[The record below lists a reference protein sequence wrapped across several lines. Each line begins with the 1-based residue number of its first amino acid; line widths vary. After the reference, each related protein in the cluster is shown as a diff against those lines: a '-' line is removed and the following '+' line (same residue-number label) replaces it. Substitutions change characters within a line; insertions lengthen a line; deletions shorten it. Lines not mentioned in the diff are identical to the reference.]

1 MLGSSDEIHTKQ
13 KIAAFAKYMK
23 QLFTYLG
30 ILLTLSACSTL
41 GLTGRTQQKS
51 KVSGNLSSN
60 PAKTYDK
67 LITDNTKTQRGL
79 FDVHKN
85 GSKYYFEI
93 PDSLLNREMLVV
105 TRFIKTPSGAGNY
118 GGEKISENTVVFEKG
133 PTDNLFLRISTL
145 VSFANEDDA
154 ISRAVN
160 NSNITP
166 ILEAFDIK
174 ATNEDTNSYVIDVT
188 DFINEENPLLALGS
202 EQKDDYK
209 LTSLEKNRS
218 YIKEINSF
226 PQNTEIRT
234 VKTYKAKS
242 VSDKRKELP
251 AAILAG
257 VVTLEINNSFILLP
271 EKPMKKRIY
280 DERVGYFASSYL
292 EYGDDQQRVDRN
304 TYIHR
309 WRLEPKPEDSLKWQR
324 GELVEPK
331 NPIVYYIDPATPKKW
346 RSYLIQGINDW
357 QVAFEQAGF
366 KNAIVGK
373 EWPNNDASM
382 SLEDSR
388 FSVLRYFAS
397 PSKNAY
403 GPNIVDPR
411 SGEILESH
419 IGWYHNLMS
428 LLHSWYMVQ
437 AGAVD
442 ERARHMEFDD
452 ELMGELVRFVA
463 SHEVGHTLGLRH
475 NMGASSAT
483 PVEKLRDAEW
493 LEKNGHTSSIMDYAR
508 FNYVAQPEDS
518 IPVKNLMPRIGDYDK
533 WAIQW
538 GYSRFADD
546 ITTSEE
552 KDMLSQMVVDSVK
565 ANPRLWFGGEGRD
578 FDPRSQTED
587 LGDDAMQAS
596 MYGILNLQRIA
607 PFLRKW
613 TKESDSDDYS
623 NLDQVYKDLVDQY
636 KDYVFHVAQNIGG
649 IYVTPKTMG
658 EEGEIY
664 RPIPKMK
671 QKQAL
676 LFLNDYIFKE
686 PKWLLR
692 KDILNAIQSP
702 QSKESVTKTM
712 ESVMV
717 NLLGG
722 SRLSRMTFIAERYED
737 EDPYTPE
744 EYMDDLAQVVWGDM
758 NVFYQTNAY
767 RRKLQKSYVANL
779 IALYKPDE
787 AEGFLEGI
795 LAKLSE
801 GYTVNTDVRSLALD
815 NLLTLQGNIKRTLP
829 VMTDRLTI
837 AHLNYLKREIAEV
850 VGETRDVD
858 PLFIPFRRDVSI
870 QEGGGE

>member
-1 MLGSSDEIHTKQ
+1 
-13 KIAAFAKYMK
+13 MK
-23 QLFTYLG
+23 PFFSYLG
-30 ILLTLSACSTL
+30 IILLASSCSAL
-41 GLTGRTQQKS
+41 GLVGKSDKTG
-51 KVSGNLSSN
+51 KVNVLAQNSS
-60 PAKTYDK
+60 KTYDR
-67 LITDNTKTQRGL
+67 LITDKAITQEGL
-79 FDVHKN
+79 FDVHKVDEH
-85 GSKYYFEI
+85 YYFEI

-105 TRFIKTPSGAGNY
+105 TRFIKTPSGANNY
-118 GGEKISENTVVFEKG
+118 GGEKIAENTIVFEKG
-133 PTDNLFLRISTL
+133 PADNLFLRVSTL
-145 VSFANEDDA
+145 VSAADENDA
-154 ISRAVN
+154 ISKAVK

-174 ATNEDTNSYVIDVT
+174 AENEDKSSYVIDVT
-188 DFINEENPLLALGS
+188 NFINSENPLLALGS
-202 EQKDDYK
+202 DQKDDYK
-209 LTSLEKNRS
+209 LTSLERDKS
-218 YIKEINSF
+218 YIQEINTF
-226 PQNTEIRT
+226 PLNTEIKT

-242 VSDKRKELP
+242 GSDKRKELP

-271 EKPMKKRIY
+271 KEPMQKRLY
-280 DERVGYFASSYL
+280 DARVGYFASSYL
-292 EYGDDQQRVDRN
+292 EYGDDQQKVDRN

-309 WRLEPKPEDSLKWQR
+309 WRLEPRPEDSLQWKR

-331 NPIVYYIDPATPKKW
+331 DPIVYYIDPATPKKW

-366 KNAIVGK
+366 KNAIIGK
-373 EWPNNDASM
+373 EWPKNDPNM

-442 ERARHMEFDD
+442 ERAQHMEFGT
-452 ELMGELVRFVA
+452 ELMGELIRFVA

-483 PVEKLRDAEW
+483 PVENLRNAQW
-493 LEKNGHTSSIMDYAR
+493 LKKHGHTSSIMDYAR

-518 IPVKNLMPRIGDYDK
+518 IPTEDLMPRIGDYDK

-538 GYSRFADD
+538 GYSRFPSAMGP
-546 ITTSEE
+546 SEE
-552 KDMLSQMVVDSVK
+552 KEKLAQMVVDSVSN
-565 ANPRLWFGGEGRD
+565 NPRLWFGGEGRN

-587 LGDDAMQAS
+587 LGDDAMEAS

-607 PFLRKW
+607 PFLKKW
-613 TKESDSDDYS
+613 TKESDSDDFA

-636 KDYVFHVAQNIGG
+636 QDYIFHVTRNLGG

-658 EEGEIY
+658 EEGEVY
-664 RPIPKMK
+664 RPVPKMK

-676 LFLNDYIFKE
+676 VFLNDYIFKE

-692 KDILNAIQSP
+692 NDILNAIQSP
-702 QSKESVTKTM
+702 RSKEAVTKTM

-744 EYMDDLAQVVWGDM
+744 EYMDDLSQLVWGDM
-758 NVFYQTNAY
+758 NVFYQTTAY
-767 RRKLQKSYVANL
+767 RRKLQKAYVANL

-787 AEGFLEGI
+787 AEGAVGSI

-815 NLLTLQGNIKRTLP
+815 NLLTLQGKIKRTLP

-837 AHLNYLKREIAEV
+837 AHLNYLKREISSV
-850 VGETRDVD
+850 IGETKEVD

-870 QEGGGE
+870 QENGGK

>member
-1 MLGSSDEIHTKQ
+1 
-13 KIAAFAKYMK
+13 MK
-23 QLFTYLG
+23 RFFTYLG
-30 ILLTLSACSTL
+30 IVLLAGSCSTL
-41 GLTGRTQQKS
+41 GFGGKSDKLKNEGLTGNSPK
-51 KVSGNLSSN
+51 
-60 PAKTYDK
+60 AYDK
-67 LITDNTKTQRGL
+67 LITEKATTQRGL
-79 FDVHKN
+79 FDVHRIDN
-85 GSKYYFEI
+85 KYYFEI

-118 GGEKISENTVVFEKG
+118 GGEKISENTITFEKG
-133 PTDNLFLRISTL
+133 PNDNLFLRISTL
-145 VSFANEDDA
+145 VSAANENDA
-154 ISRAVN
+154 ISKAVK

-174 ATNEDTNSYVIDVT
+174 AKNDDTGAYVIDVT
-188 DFINEENPLLALGS
+188 NFINGENPLLALGND
-202 EQKDDYK
+202 QKDDYK
-209 LTSLEKNRS
+209 LLSLEKDKS

-226 PQNTEIRT
+226 PMNTEIQT
-234 VKTYKAKS
+234 VKTYKAKTG
-242 VSDKRKELP
+242 SDKRKELP

-271 EKPMKKRIY
+271 KEPMQKRLY
-280 DERVGYFASSYL
+280 DARVGYFASSYL
-292 EYGDDQQRVDRN
+292 EYGDDQQKVDRN

-309 WRLEPKPEDSLKWQR
+309 WRLEAKPEDSLAWKR

-373 EWPNNDASM
+373 EWPQNDPTM

-442 ERARHMEFDD
+442 ERAQKMEFDT
-452 ELMGELVRFVA
+452 ELMGNLIRFVA

-483 PVEKLRDAEW
+483 PVENLRNAKW
-493 LEKNGHTSSIMDYAR
+493 LKKNGHTSSIMDYAR

-518 IPVKNLMPRIGDYDK
+518 IPTEDLMPRIGDYDK

-538 GYSRFADD
+538 GYSRFPEDLDA
-546 ITTSEE
+546 SEE
-552 KDMLSQMVVDSVK
+552 KELLSQMVIDSVSN
-565 ANPRLWFGGEGRD
+565 NPRLWFGGEGRD

-607 PFLRKW
+607 PFLKKW
-613 TKESDSDDYS
+613 TKQNNSDDYAS
-623 NLDQVYKDLVDQY
+623 LDQVYKDLVDQY
-636 KDYVFHVAQNIGG
+636 KDYIFHVAQNIGG

-658 EEGEIY
+658 EEGEVY
-664 RPIPKMK
+664 RPVDQMK

-676 LFLNDYIFKE
+676 VFLNDYILHE

-702 QSKESVTKTM
+702 QSKEAVTKTM
-712 ESVMV
+712 ESVMM

-722 SRLSRMTFIAERYED
+722 SRLSRMTFIAERYEE

-744 EYMDDLAQVVWGDM
+744 AYMDDLAQVVWGDM

-767 RRKLQKSYVANL
+767 RRKLQKSYVSNL

-787 AEGFLEGI
+787 AVGLVGGI

-815 NLLTLQGNIKRTLP
+815 NLLTLQGKIKRTLP

-837 AHLNYLKREIAEV
+837 AHLNYLKREITTV
-850 VGETRDVD
+850 VGETKDVD

-870 QEGGGE
+870 KESGGQ

>member
-1 MLGSSDEIHTKQ
+1 
-13 KIAAFAKYMK
+13 MK
-23 QLFTYLG
+23 QFFTYLG
-30 ILLTLSACSTL
+30 ILLVAGSCSTL
-41 GLTGRTQQKS
+41 GLIGKSDKNQK
-51 KVSGNLSSN
+51 VDGLSQNSS
-60 PAKTYDK
+60 KTYDK
-67 LITDNTKTQRGL
+67 LITDEAVTQKGL
-79 FDVHKN
+79 FDVHKVAD
-85 GSKYYFEI
+85 KYYFEI

-105 TRFIKTPSGAGNY
+105 TRFIKTPSGASNY
-118 GGEKISENTVVFEKG
+118 GGEKISENTITFEKG
-133 PTDNLFLRISTL
+133 PTENIFLRIATL
-145 VSFANEDDA
+145 VSAANENDA
-154 ISRAVN
+154 ISKAVN
-160 NSNITP
+160 NANIAP

-174 ATNEDTNSYVIDVT
+174 ATNDDMTSSVIDVT
-188 DFINEENPLLALGS
+188 DFINGENPLLALGND
-202 EQKDDYK
+202 QKDDYR
-209 LTSLEKNRS
+209 LMSLEKSKS

-226 PQNTEIRT
+226 PLNTEIKT
-234 VKTYKAKS
+234 VKTYKAKTG
-242 VSDKRKELP
+242 SDKRKELP

-271 EKPMKKRIY
+271 AKPMQKRLY
-280 DERVGYFASSYL
+280 DARVGYFASSYL
-292 EYGDDQQRVDRN
+292 QYGDDQQKVDRN

-309 WRLEPKPEDSLKWQR
+309 WRLEPKPEDSLKWKR
-324 GELVEPK
+324 GELVEPQK
-331 NPIVYYIDPATPKKW
+331 PIVYYIDPATPKKW
-346 RSYLIQGINDW
+346 RPYLIQGINDW

-373 EWPNNDASM
+373 EWPTNDPSM

-403 GPNIVDPR
+403 GPNVVDPR

-442 ERARHMEFDD
+442 ERAQKMEFET
-452 ELMGELVRFVA
+452 ELMGDLIRFVA

-493 LEKNGHTSSIMDYAR
+493 LRKNGHTSSIMDYAR

-518 IPVKNLMPRIGDYDK
+518 IPTEDLMPRIGDYDK

-538 GYSRFADD
+538 GYSRFPKDMSL
-546 ITTSEE
+546 SEE
-552 KDMLSQMVVDSVK
+552 KEMLSQMVVDSVSN
-565 ANPRLWFGGEGRD
+565 NPRLWFGGEGRD

-607 PFLRKW
+607 PFLKKW
-613 TKESDSDDYS
+613 TKESNSDDYA

-636 KDYVFHVAQNIGG
+636 KDYIFHVSQNIGG

-658 EEGEIY
+658 EEGEVY
-664 RPIPKMK
+664 SPVPQMK

-676 LFLNDYIFKE
+676 VFLNDYIFKE

-692 KDILNAIQSP
+692 NDILNAIQSP
-702 QSKESVTKTM
+702 QSKEAVTKTM
-712 ESVMV
+712 ESVML

-722 SRLSRMTFIAERYED
+722 SRLSRMTFIAERYEN

-744 EYMDDLAQVVWGDM
+744 AYMDDLAQVVWGDM

-767 RRKLQKSYVANL
+767 RRKLQKSYVSNL

-787 AEGFLEGI
+787 AVGLVGGI

-815 NLLTLQGNIKRTLP
+815 NLLTLQGKIKRTLP

-837 AHLNYLKREIAEV
+837 AHLNYLKREITSV
-850 VGETRDVD
+850 VGETKDVD

>member
-1 MLGSSDEIHTKQ
+1 MTRYFI
-13 KIAAFAKYMK
+13 I
-23 QLFTYLG
+23 
-30 ILLTLSACSTL
+30 L
-41 GLTGRTQQKS
+41 GLLLITGSCGTIGLAGKS
-51 KVSGNLSSN
+51 AKKGKAESHEINSS
-60 PAKTYDK
+60 KTYDRI
-67 LITDNTKTQRGL
+67 ITDEALTKRGL
-79 FDVHKN
+79 FDIHKV
-85 GSKYYFEI
+85 GEKYYFEI

-105 TRFIKTPSGAGNY
+105 TRFIKTPSGAINY
-118 GGEKISENTVVFEKG
+118 GGEKISENTVIFEKG
-133 PTDNLFLRISTL
+133 PSNNLFLRISTL
-145 VSFANEDDA
+145 VSAANEDDA
-154 ISRAVN
+154 ISKAVN

-166 ILEAFDIK
+166 ILEAFDIRAVNDK
-174 ATNEDTNSYVIDVT
+174 KNSYLIEVT
-188 DFINEENPLLALGS
+188 NFINGENPLLALGP

-209 LTSLEKNRS
+209 LLSLEKDKS

-226 PQNTEIRT
+226 PINTEIKT

-242 VSDKRKELP
+242 GSDKRKELP

-271 EKPMKKRIY
+271 KVPMRKRLY
-280 DERVGYFASSYL
+280 DKRVGFFASSYL
-292 EYGDDQQRVDRN
+292 EYGDDQQKVDRN

-309 WRLEPKPEDSLKWQR
+309 WRLEPRPEDYEKWKN
-324 GELVEPK
+324 GELVEPEK
-331 NPIVYYIDPATPKKW
+331 PIVYYIDPATPKKW
-346 RSYLIQGINDW
+346 RPYLIQGINDW
-357 QVAFEQAGF
+357 QIAFEQAGF
-366 KNAIVGK
+366 KNAIIGK
-373 EWPNNDASM
+373 EWPENNKLM

-397 PSKNAY
+397 PFKNAY

-428 LLHSWYMVQ
+428 LLHNWYLVQ

-442 ERARHMEFDD
+442 ERARKMVYDT
-452 ELMGELVRFVA
+452 ELMGNLIRFVA

-493 LEKNGHTSSIMDYAR
+493 LKKNGHTSSIMDYAR

-518 IPVKNLMPRIGDYDK
+518 IPTKYLMPRIGDYDK

-538 GYSRFADD
+538 GYAKYPKEM
-546 ITTSEE
+546 TLVEE
-552 KDMLSQMVVDSVK
+552 KEFLSEMVVDSIA
-565 ANPRLWFGGEGRD
+565 ANSRLWFGGEGRD

-587 LGDDAMQAS
+587 LGDDAMEAS

-607 PFLRKW
+607 PFLKKW
-613 TKESDSDDYS
+613 TRHRNSDDYD
-623 NLDQVYKDLVDQY
+623 NLDDVYKGLVGQY
-636 KDYVFHVAQNIGG
+636 SDYIFHVAKNIGG

-658 EEGEIY
+658 EEGEVY
-664 RPIPKMK
+664 RPVDKQR

-676 LFLNDYIFKE
+676 LFLNNYIFKE

-692 KDILNAIQSP
+692 NEILNAIQSP

-712 ESVMV
+712 ESVML

-737 EDPYTPE
+737 EDPYMPE
-744 EYMDDLAQVVWGDM
+744 EYMDDLSQLVWGDM
-758 NVFYQTNAY
+758 NVFYQTTAY

-779 IALYKPDE
+779 ITLYKPDE
-787 AEGFLEGI
+787 AEGLVEGI

-801 GYTVNTDVRSLALD
+801 GFTSNTDVRSLALD
-815 NLLTLQGNIKRTLP
+815 NLLTLQGKIKRTLP

-837 AHLNYLKREIAEV
+837 AHLNYLKREIEAV
-850 VGETRDVD
+850 VGETQDVD

-870 QEGGGE
+870 QEEGEK

>member
-1 MLGSSDEIHTKQ
+1 
-13 KIAAFAKYMK
+13 MK
-23 QLFTYLG
+23 PFFTYLG
-30 ILLTLSACSTL
+30 IILLASSCSTL
-41 GLTGRTQQKS
+41 GLVGKS
-51 KVSGNLSSN
+51 DKKGKVDGLAQNS
-60 PAKTYDK
+60 AKTYDR
-67 LITDNTKTQRGL
+67 LIKDKAVTEKGL
-79 FDVHKN
+79 FDVHKVN
-85 GSKYYFEI
+85 DHYYFEI

-105 TRFIKTPSGAGNY
+105 TRFIKTPSGANNY
-118 GGEKISENTVVFEKG
+118 GGEKIAENTIVFEKG
-133 PTDNLFLRISTL
+133 PADNLFLRVSTL
-145 VSFANEDDA
+145 VSAADETDA
-154 ISRAVN
+154 ISKAVK

-174 ATNEDTNSYVIDVT
+174 AENEDKSSYVIDVT
-188 DFINEENPLLALGS
+188 DFINSENPLLALGID
-202 EQKDDYK
+202 QKDDYK
-209 LTSLEKNRS
+209 LTSLERDKS

-226 PQNTEIRT
+226 PLNTEIKT

-242 VSDKRKELP
+242 GSDKRKELP

-271 EKPMKKRIY
+271 KEPMQKRLY
-280 DERVGYFASSYL
+280 DARVGYFASSYL
-292 EYGDDQQRVDRN
+292 EYGDDQQQVDRN

-309 WRLEPKPEDSLKWQR
+309 WRLEPRPEDSLKWER

-346 RSYLIQGINDW
+346 RPYLIQGINDW

-366 KNAIVGK
+366 KNAIIGK
-373 EWPNNDASM
+373 EWPKNDPNM

-388 FSVLRYFAS
+388 FSVVRYFAS
-397 PSKNAY
+397 ASKNAY

-442 ERARHMEFDD
+442 ERAQHMEFET
-452 ELMGELVRFVA
+452 ELMGELIRFVA

-483 PVEKLRDAEW
+483 PVENLRNAEW
-493 LEKNGHTSSIMDYAR
+493 LKKHGHTSSIMDYAR

-518 IPVKNLMPRIGDYDK
+518 IPTEDLMPRIGDYDK

-538 GYSRFADD
+538 GYSRFPSSLSP
-546 ITTSEE
+546 SEE
-552 KDMLSQMVVDSVK
+552 KEKLAQMVVDSVSN
-565 ANPRLWFGGEGRD
+565 NPRLWFGGEGRN

-607 PFLRKW
+607 PFLKKW
-613 TKESDSDDYS
+613 TKESDSDDYA

-636 KDYVFHVAQNIGG
+636 QDYIFHVIRNIGG
-649 IYVTPKTMG
+649 IYETPKTMG
-658 EEGEIY
+658 EEGEVF
-664 RPIPKMK
+664 RPVPKMN

-676 LFLNDYIFKE
+676 VFLNDYIFKE

-692 KDILNAIQSP
+692 NDILNAIQSP
-702 QSKESVTKTM
+702 QSKEAVTKTM

-744 EYMDDLAQVVWGDM
+744 EYMDDLSQLVWGDM

-767 RRKLQKSYVANL
+767 RRKLQKAYVANL

-787 AEGFLEGI
+787 AEGMVGSI

-815 NLLTLQGNIKRTLP
+815 NLLTLQGKIKRTLP

-837 AHLNYLKREIAEV
+837 AHLNYLKREISSV
-850 VGETRDVD
+850 IGETKEVD

-870 QEGGGE
+870 QENGGK

>member
-1 MLGSSDEIHTKQ
+1 
-13 KIAAFAKYMK
+13 MK
-23 QLFTYLG
+23 QFFTYLG
-30 ILLTLSACSTL
+30 ILLLASSCSVL
-41 GLTGRTQQKS
+41 GIAGKS
-51 KVSGNLSSN
+51 DNKDNVDGLALGSS
-60 PAKTYDK
+60 KTYDK
-67 LITDNTKTQRGL
+67 LINEKAVTQKGL
-79 FDVHKN
+79 FDVHKV
-85 GSKYYFEI
+85 GDKFYFEI

-105 TRFIKTPSGAGNY
+105 TRFIKTPSGASNY
-118 GGEKISENTVVFEKG
+118 GGEKISENTIIFEKG
-133 PTDNLFLRISTL
+133 PTENIFLRIATL
-145 VSFANEDDA
+145 VSAANEDDA
-154 ISRAVN
+154 ISKAVN
-160 NSNITP
+160 NANITP

-174 ATNEDTNSYVIDVT
+174 ANNDDKTSSVIDVT
-188 DFINEENPLLALGS
+188 DFINGENPLLALGNDH
-202 EQKDDYK
+202 KDDYK
-209 LTSLEKNRS
+209 LMSLEKNKS
-218 YIKEINSF
+218 YIKAIHSF
-226 PQNTEIRT
+226 PMNTEIKT
-234 VKTYKAKS
+234 VKTYKAKAG
-242 VSDKRKELP
+242 SDKRKELP

-271 EKPMKKRIY
+271 EKPMQKRLY
-280 DERVGYFASSYL
+280 DARVGYFASSYL
-292 EYGDDQQRVDRN
+292 EYGDDQQKVDRN

-331 NPIVYYIDPATPKKW
+331 KPIVYYIDPATPKKW
-346 RSYLIQGINDW
+346 RPYLIQGINDW
-357 QVAFEQAGF
+357 RVAFEQAGF
-366 KNAIVGK
+366 KNAIIGV
-373 EWPNNDASM
+373 EWPENDPKM

-442 ERARHMEFDD
+442 ERAQKMEF
-452 ELMGELVRFVA
+452 ETGLMGNLIRFVA

-483 PVEKLRDAEW
+483 PVENLRNPVW
-493 LEKNGHTSSIMDYAR
+493 LKKNGHTSSIMDYAR

-518 IPVKNLMPRIGDYDK
+518 IPTEDLMPRIGDYDK

-538 GYSRFADD
+538 GYSRFPKEVSL
-546 ITTSEE
+546 SEE
-552 KDMLSQMVVDSVK
+552 KELLSQMVVDSVSN
-565 ANPRLWFGGEGRD
+565 NPRLWFGGEGRD

-607 PFLRKW
+607 PFLKKW
-613 TKESDSDDYS
+613 TKENNSDDYA

-658 EEGEIY
+658 EEGQVY
-664 RPIPKMK
+664 RPVDQMT

-676 LFLNDYIFKE
+676 VFLNDYIFKE

-692 KDILNAIQSP
+692 NDILNAIQSP
-702 QSKESVTKTM
+702 QSKEAVTKTM
-712 ESVMV
+712 ESVML

-744 EYMDDLAQVVWGDM
+744 AYMDDLAQVVWGDM

-767 RRKLQKSYVANL
+767 RRKLQKSYVSNL
-779 IALYKPDE
+779 ITLYKPDE
-787 AEGFLEGI
+787 ADGMVEGI

-815 NLLTLQGNIKRTLP
+815 NLLTLQGKIKRTLP

-837 AHLNYLKREIAEV
+837 AHLNYLKREIATV
-850 VGETRDVD
+850 IGETEDVD

-870 QEGGGE
+870 KESGGK

>member
-1 MLGSSDEIHTKQ
+1 
-13 KIAAFAKYMK
+13 MK
-23 QLFTYLG
+23 KFFIFLG
-30 ILLTLSACSTL
+30 IILMASSCGTL
-41 GLTGRTQQKS
+41 GLIGKS
-51 KVSGNLSSN
+51 GKKAKASGLSSN
-60 PAKTYDK
+60 DAKAYDK
-67 LITDNTKTQRGL
+67 FIGENTATQKGL
-79 FDVHKN
+79 FDVHRK

-105 TRFIKTPSGAGNY
+105 TRFIKTPSGASNY
-118 GGEKISENTVVFEKG
+118 GGEKISENTIVFEKG
-133 PTDNLFLRISTL
+133 PADNLFLRISTL
-145 VSFANEDDA
+145 VSSANENDA
-154 ISRAVN
+154 ISKAVK

-174 ATNEDTNSYVIDVT
+174 LQNEEESSYIIDVT
-188 DFINEENPLLALGS
+188 DFINGENPLLALGS
-202 EQKDDYK
+202 EQKSDYK
-209 LTSLEKNRS
+209 LTSLEKNKS

-226 PQNTEIRT
+226 PLNTEIKT
-234 VKTYKAKS
+234 VKTYNAKAGS
-242 VSDKRKELP
+242 NKRKELP

-271 EKPMKKRIY
+271 EEPMKKRMY
-280 DERVGYFASSYL
+280 DARVGYFASSYL
-292 EYGDDQQRVDRN
+292 EYGDDQQSVDRN

-309 WRLEPKPEDSLKWQR
+309 WRLEPKPEDSLKWKS

-346 RSYLIQGINDW
+346 RPYLIEGINDW

-366 KNAIVGK
+366 KNAIIGK
-373 EWPNNDASM
+373 EWPHNDPSM

-442 ERARHMEFDD
+442 ERAQKMEFDS
-452 ELMGELVRFVA
+452 ELMGDLIRFVA

-483 PVEKLRDAEW
+483 PVENLRNAEW
-493 LEKNGHTSSIMDYAR
+493 LKKNGHTSSIMDYAR

-518 IPVKNLMPRIGDYDK
+518 IPTEDLMPRIGDYDK

-538 GYSRFADD
+538 GYSRFPEDLDA
-546 ITTSEE
+546 SEE
-552 KDMLSQMVVDSVK
+552 KEMLAQMVVDSVSS
-565 ANPRLWFGGEGRD
+565 NPRLWFGGEGRD

-587 LGDDAMQAS
+587 LGDDAMEAS

-607 PFLRKW
+607 PFLKKW
-613 TKESDSDDYS
+613 TKESDSDDYT

-636 KDYVFHVAQNIGG
+636 KDYIFHVSRNIGG

-658 EEGEIY
+658 EDGEVY
-664 RPIPKMK
+664 RPVPQMK

-692 KDILNAIQSP
+692 NDILNAIQSP

-722 SRLSRMTFIAERYED
+722 SRLSR
-737 EDPYTPE
+737 
-744 EYMDDLAQVVWGDM
+744 
-758 NVFYQTNAY
+758 
-767 RRKLQKSYVANL
+767 
-779 IALYKPDE
+779 
-787 AEGFLEGI
+787 
-795 LAKLSE
+795 
-801 GYTVNTDVRSLALD
+801 
-815 NLLTLQGNIKRTLP
+815 
-829 VMTDRLTI
+829 
-837 AHLNYLKREIAEV
+837 
-850 VGETRDVD
+850 
-858 PLFIPFRRDVSI
+858 
-870 QEGGGE
+870 

>member
-1 MLGSSDEIHTKQ
+1 
-13 KIAAFAKYMK
+13 MK
-23 QLFTYLG
+23 QLFTYIG
-30 ILLTLSACSTL
+30 LLLLAVSCSTIGVARKSNKKGKVESL
-41 GLTGRTQQKS
+41 AATG
-51 KVSGNLSSN
+51 
-60 PAKTYDK
+60 AKAYDR
-67 LITDNTKTQRGL
+67 LITSEAVSKTGL
-79 FDVHKN
+79 FDVHN
-85 GSKYYFEI
+85 VGDKYYFEI
-93 PDSLLNREMLVV
+93 PDSLFNREMLVV
-105 TRFIKTPSGAGNY
+105 TRFIKTPSGGGNY
-118 GGEKISENTVVFEKG
+118 GGEKISENTITFEKG
-133 PTDNLFLRISTL
+133 PSNNIFLRIATL
-145 VSFANEDDA
+145 VSAASEDDA
-154 ISRAVN
+154 ISKAVN

-166 ILEAFDIK
+166 ILEAFTIK
-174 ATNEDTNSYVIDVT
+174 ATNDDRQSQVIDVT
-188 DFINEENPLLALGS
+188 DFINGENPLLALSGDK
-202 EQKDDYK
+202 KDDYK
-209 LTSLEKNRS
+209 LTSLEKDKS

-226 PQNTEIRT
+226 PLNTEIKT

-242 VSDKRKELP
+242 GLDKRKQLP

-271 EKPMKKRIY
+271 KVPMRKRLY
-280 DERVGYFASSYL
+280 DDRVGYFASSYL
-292 EYGDDQQRVDRN
+292 EYGDDQQQVDRN

-309 WRLEPKPEDSLKWQR
+309 WRLEPKAEDSLKWKQ

-346 RSYLIQGINDW
+346 RPFLIQGINDW

-366 KNAIVGK
+366 KNAIIGK
-373 EWPNNDASM
+373 PWPENDKSM

-442 ERARHMEFDD
+442 ERARKMEYDT
-452 ELMGELVRFVA
+452 ELMGNLIRFVA

-483 PVEKLRDAEW
+483 PVEKLRDAEF
-493 LEKNGHTSSIMDYAR
+493 LKKNGHTSSIMDYAR

-518 IPVKNLMPRIGDYDK
+518 IPAEDLMPRIGDYDK

-546 ITTSEE
+546 LSIKDE
-552 KDMLSQMVVDSVK
+552 KDLLSQMVVDSVSS
-565 ANPRLWFGGEGRD
+565 NPRLWFGGEGRD

-607 PFLRKW
+607 PFLKKW
-613 TKESDSDDYS
+613 TQEKSSDDYA
-623 NLDQVYKDLVDQY
+623 NLDQIYKDLVGQY
-636 KDYVFHVAQNIGG
+636 SDYIFHVSKNIAG

-658 EEGEIY
+658 EEGEVY
-664 RPIPKMK
+664 RPVDKQK

-676 LFLNDYIFKE
+676 VFLNNYIFKE

-692 KDILNAIQSP
+692 NDILNAIQSP

-712 ESVMV
+712 ESVML

-737 EDPYTPE
+737 EDPYLPQD
-744 EYMDDLAQVVWGDM
+744 YMDDLNQLVWGDM

-767 RRKLQKSYVANL
+767 RRKLQKSYVSNL
-779 IALYKPDE
+779 ITLYKPDE
-787 AEGFLEGI
+787 AEGMVEGI

-801 GYTVNTDVRSLALD
+801 GYTSNTDVRSLALD
-815 NLLTLQGNIKRTLP
+815 NLINLQGKIKRTIP

-837 AHLNYLKREIAEV
+837 AHLNYLKREIESV
-850 VGETRDVD
+850 VGETKDVD
-858 PLFIPFRRDVSI
+858 PLFIPFRRDISI
-870 QEGGGE
+870 QEREEN